1 MGLTRFGVRSGD
13 RLRYSYYNVVGGFF
27 HLNKGQETNGYEAGD
42 EDIMMK
48 HFEGISLSETR
59 RTNGL
64 VSMITVVIE
73 TSAQLELFIHGS
85 YIVWLIYCFLL
96 SLTVLLV
103 AQTNFLP
110 ALNIFSINYWPAS
123 GSIFGCKALFLHQFS

>member
-48 HFEGISLSETR
+48 HFEGISLSAR
-59 RTNGL
+59 PVCCL
-64 VSMITVVIE
+64 
-73 TSAQLELFIHGS
+73 
-85 YIVWLIYCFLL
+85 LILA
-96 SLTVLLV
+96 SLH
-103 AQTNFLP
+103 NFTKDSRSLHC
-110 ALNIFSINYWPAS
+110 NYWVTATTVS
-123 GSIFGCKALFLHQFS
+123 VG